1 MSGAISLA
9 VHVIWSCDTS
19 STLPINSAPSIFK
32 SQGKG
37 IIHHSSICIYVQ
49 TSLDVRY
56 LNCTCRN
63 KNKRFLPSPSSNPP
77 CPRNMGPSNWRGGLF
92 RLNGQPHLLTSTTPK
107 PTDDLFPLP
116 AHKSFPLLTFNRRQ
130 SSTFFS
136 YPYLLSSTEVSA
148 HCFPSY
154 NNPSHK
160 FRKVFSS
167 LQLTRSSQRTSD
179 ALQSHLLAVSSQA
192 GTPKQSSK
200 DSQDLRPLQPL

>member
-1 MSGAISLA
+1 MKGDISFIILVSTYTYRLA
-9 VHVIWSCDTS
+9 WTS
-19 STLPINSAPSIFK
+19 ITRNAHAEIQKKKYSYPHPI
-32 SQGKG
+32 
-37 IIHHSSICIYVQ
+37 
-49 TSLDVRY
+49 
-56 LNCTCRN
+56 
-63 KNKRFLPSPSSNPP
+63 PP
-77 CPRNMGPSNWRGGLF
+77 FFRCPRNMGPSNWLGGSF
-92 RLNGQPHLLTSTTPK
+92 RLNGQPHLSTSTTPK

-116 AHKSFPLLTFNRRQ
+116 DHEPFPFPLLTFNRRQ

>member
-1 MSGAISLA
+1 VSPQYGCKQLA
-9 VHVIWSCDTS
+9 RRS
-19 STLPINSAPSIFK
+19 
-32 SQGKG
+32 
-37 IIHHSSICIYVQ
+37 
-49 TSLDVRY
+49 
-56 LNCTCRN
+56 
-63 KNKRFLPSPSSNPP
+63 LPSQRSTT
-77 CPRNMGPSNWRGGLF
+77 
-92 RLNGQPHLLTSTTPK
+92 PHLSTSTTPK

-116 AHKSFPLLTFNRRQ
+116 EHKSFPLLTFNRRQ
-130 SSTFFS
+130 SSNLFS

-154 NNPSHK
+154 NNPSPK